1 MIRRPPRSTLFPYTT
16 LFRSLRCSGG
26 VIDFDL
32 RLRGFAEIDQAIGT
46 DGESRGI
53 LDSGFVRGGATP
65 GANQAQRR
73 AKFADAERML
83 RGDENRAVRVDG
95 NVQRLAD
102 RGERAGAQFTVAHA
116 IGKENGN
123 SAAAAV
129 GHGNRGA
136 GIYGNVRRTQFGTT
150 ALERNARLATR
161 RRLVDESGGGIGD
174 VDDGLA
180 VAGHRD
186 RLVAFAGAV
195 AFGAPGV

>member
-83 RGDENRAVRVDG
+83 RGDENRAVTAYGKRQQAG
-95 NVQRLAD
+95 D
-102 RGERAGAQFTVAHA
+102 RGAPA
-116 IGKENGN
+116 
-123 SAAAAV
+123 SA
-129 GHGNRGA
+129 
-136 GIYGNVRRTQFGTT
+136 
-150 ALERNARLATR
+150 
-161 RRLVDESGGGIGD
+161 
-174 VDDGLA
+174 
-180 VAGHRD
+180 
-186 RLVAFAGAV
+186 
-195 AFGAPGV
+195 